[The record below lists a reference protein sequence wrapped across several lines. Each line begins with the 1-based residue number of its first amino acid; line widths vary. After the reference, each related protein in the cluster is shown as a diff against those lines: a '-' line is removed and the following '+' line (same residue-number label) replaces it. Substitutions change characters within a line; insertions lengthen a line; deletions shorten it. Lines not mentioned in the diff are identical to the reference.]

1 MGSFWQSNSC
11 VPTWA
16 KFTESWFY
24 SYPPRLLET
33 HPQLK
38 SFRIAYTMRKATD
51 DDILQLPEFWE
62 RWFSTP
68 KVRCVVPLQHV
79 KKKALRE
86 WDIYVCV
93 NQGEVIGTIV
103 RRWVMNL
110 HMREVVWPKAGI
122 VDYYC
127 IHPAYRKKGI
137 GRSLLAL
144 LHNTTERPM
153 PPHLILWEGFQAQI
167 PPICAGLYMSK
178 RCVPQGES
186 CVKRVFE
193 FRPEGDLCSEYIDS
207 DETSVWISSGSA
219 SAKASASG
227 DAEKVV
233 VWNTFN
239 RSIPDGAVIGIVMA
253 GSVDAVNR
261 FSSSAGH
268 PFGVLLMPGLNI
280 ALDGWTIDSPFQW
293 IAYNTQTGFISA
305 KFPTLFL

>member
-11 VPTWA
+11 VPSWT
-16 KFTESWFY
+16 KFTESWLY

-33 HPQLK
+33 HPANK
-38 SFRIAYTMRKATD
+38 TATVVYTMRKATES
-51 DDILQLPEFWE
+51 DILQLPEFWE

-79 KKKALRE
+79 KKKALRQ

-93 NQGEVIGTIV
+93 NQGQVIGTIV

-110 HMREVVWPKAGI
+110 HMRQVVWPKAGI

-137 GRSLLAL
+137 GRSLLHL

-153 PPHLILWEGFQAQI
+153 PPHLMLWEGFQTQV
-167 PPICAGLYMSK
+167 PPVCAGLYMAK
-178 RCVPQGES
+178 RCVPREGESS
-186 CVKRVFE
+186 CVKRVYE
-193 FRPEGDLCSEYIDS
+193 FRPEGDIWSEYIDS
-207 DETSVWISSGSA
+207 DETSVWTSIGSQ
-219 SAKASASG
+219 
-227 DAEKVV
+227 EKVV
-233 VWNTFN
+233 VWNTFH

-268 PFGVLLMPGLNI
+268 PFGVLLMPGLHI

-305 KFPTLFL
+305 KFPSLFL

>member
-11 VPTWA
+11 VPSWA

-33 HPQLK
+33 HPAPK
-38 SFRIAYTMRKATD
+38 SFRMVYTMRKATA

-68 KVRCVVPLQHV
+68 KVRCVVPLQHIQ
-79 KKKALRE
+79 KKALRQ

-93 NQGEVIGTIV
+93 DKGLVIGTIV

-110 HMREVVWPKAGI
+110 HMRQAVWPKAGI

-127 IHPAYRKKGI
+127 IHPAYRKKGV
-137 GRSLLAL
+137 GRSLLHL

-153 PPHLILWEGFQAQI
+153 PPHLMLWEGFQALV
-167 PPICAGLYMSK
+167 PPVCAGLYLSK
-178 RCVPQGES
+178 RCVPLET
-186 CVKRVFE
+186 CVRRVDE
-193 FRPEGDLCSEYIDS
+193 YRAEGLDIWSDYVDS
-207 DETSVWISSGSA
+207 DETSVWRCET
-219 SAKASASG
+219 ASASK
-227 DAEKVV
+227 DADKVV
-233 VWNTFN
+233 VWNTFH
-239 RSIPDGAVIGIVMA
+239 RSIPDGAVIGIVMG

-261 FSSSAGH
+261 FSSSKGH
-268 PFGVLLMPGLNI
+268 PFGVLLMPGYLS
-280 ALDGWTIDSPFQW
+280 LEGWSIDSPFQW

-305 KFPTLFL
+305 KFPSLFL